1 MSREIEVPFVK
12 VNDTYL
18 PLLKVEMECPK
29 LGSEYLVYALPD
41 TGSRFSIIRND
52 TFLKCFDESSLKN
65 RLVDKVIISNLLTT
79 KERYNIKFHFVE
91 LNETLQIPVT
101 SLDFVNLGEGIYPSL
116 ILGREDFFSRIM
128 ICFERNVR
136 LIIKA
141 NDL

>member
-41 TGSRFSIIRND
+41 TGSRFSVIRND
-52 TFLKCFDESSLKN
+52 TFLRCFDESSLKN
-65 RLVDKVIISNLLTT
+65 CLVDKVIISNLLTT

-91 LNETLQIPVT
+91 LNETLQIPVAP
-101 SLDFVNLGEGIYPSL
+101 LDFVNLGEGTYPSL
-116 ILGREDFFSRIM
+116 ILGRDDFFSRIM
-128 ICFERNVR
+128 ICFDRNVR